1 VTSGEP
7 PWLGIEPR
15 PLATLRAVAKAGSF
29 RGAAAELGYVPS
41 AVSAHVGALERTVG
55 RALVRRRRG
64 AGIELTAAGLVLLD
78 HAEAIL
84 GRLRAAQAD
93 MTALDDAHTAP
104 LRVGITQ
111 SVGIRALPDIARR
124 FGQVWPQVRIQPRES
139 ETDLDL
145 YGGVEQADLDL
156 TFVELPAPP
165 GPFETLPL
173 LVDPYVLIVRSDS
186 PLAHRPHC
194 PTLVEIG
201 ELDLIGHTSCR
212 GLRRVEDQI
221 RASGSEPHFA
231 FRSDV
236 NATVQALVAAGV
248 GVAVMPGLGFDPGDG
263 RTVAFDLS
271 RDVPPRTLAL
281 AWHRDR
287 HVTEPMRAFVDAAVA
302 VFAQLAER
310 SSADRRLRAVREA

>member
-1 VTSGEP
+1 VTGREP
-7 PWLGIEPR
+7 RWLAIEPR
-15 PLATLRAVAKAGSF
+15 HLATLRAVAAAGSF

-41 AVSAHVGALERTVG
+41 AVSAQIGALERTVG
-55 RALVRRRRG
+55 RTLVRRRRG
-64 AGIELTAAGLVLLD
+64 AGVELTDAGLVLLD
-78 HAEAIL
+78 HSEAIL
-84 GRLRAAQAD
+84 DRLRAAQAD
-93 MTALDDAHTAP
+93 MAAMQDDRAAP

-111 SVGIRALPDIARR
+111 SVGIRALPDIVRR
-124 FGQVWPQVRIQPRES
+124 FGRAWPHVRIQPRES

-145 YGGVEQADLDL
+145 YGGVEQGELDL

-186 PLAHRPHC
+186 QLARGRDC
-194 PTLVEIG
+194 PTLAEIG
-201 ELDLIGHTSCR
+201 GLDLIGHTSCR
-212 GLRRVEDQI
+212 GLRRVEEQI
-221 RASGSEPHFA
+221 RAAGSEPRFA

-248 GVAVMPGLGFDPGDG
+248 GAAIMPGLGADPADG

-287 HVTEPMRAFVDAAVA
+287 HLTEPMRAFVDAAVA
-302 VFAQLAER
+302 VFADLA
-310 SSADRRLRAVREA
+310 AHPPGGRRLAAVGEA

>member
-1 VTSGEP
+1 MTGGEP
-7 PWLGIEPR
+7 RFLGIEPR
-15 PLATLRAVAKAGSF
+15 HLETLRAVAKAGSF

-41 AVSAHVGALERTVG
+41 AVSAHIGALERTVG
-55 RALVRRRRG
+55 RTLVRRRRG

-111 SVGIRALPDIARR
+111 SVGIRALPDIVRR
-124 FGQVWPQVRIQPRES
+124 FGRVWPQVRIQPRES

-145 YGGVEQADLDL
+145 YGGIEQAELDL

-165 GPFETLPL
+165 GPYETLPL

-186 PLAHRPHC
+186 PLARRRSC
-194 PTLVEIG
+194 PALTEIA

-221 RASGSEPHFA
+221 RAAGSEPHFA

-248 GVAVMPGLGFDPGDG
+248 GAAIMPGLGADPADG

-287 HVTEPMRAFVDAAVA
+287 HVTEPMQAFTEAAVA
-302 VFAQLAER
+302 VFAELAARPSAER
-310 SSADRRLRAVREA
+310 RLAAVRGV